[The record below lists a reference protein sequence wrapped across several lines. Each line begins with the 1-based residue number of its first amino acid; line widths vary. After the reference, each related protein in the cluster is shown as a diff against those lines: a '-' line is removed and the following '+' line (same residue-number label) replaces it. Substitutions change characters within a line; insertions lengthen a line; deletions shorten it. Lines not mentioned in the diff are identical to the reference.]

1 VGLQCHSPFGTAA
14 EKLVCPRDRTP
25 ATLGDNVVLDQ
36 HIGVLETEH
45 LVKVLPV

>member
-1 VGLQCHSPFGTAA
+1 
-14 EKLVCPRDRTP
+14 
-25 ATLGDNVVLDQ
+25 LGDNVVLDQ